1 MKKSKKGKSKNKM
14 AHIQHQKLI
23 ETDIDLFIMGTIA
36 LLAFGGEGK
45 SDQSHITI
53 DLNKKIMLWESGEI
67 LDLSSIDLEDIKEF
81 KEIEILEVSKSGENF
96 RYKATIN
103 H

>member
-1 MKKSKKGKSKNKM
+1 MKKSKKGKSINKM
-14 AHIQHQKLI
+14 SHIQHQKLI
-23 ETDIDLFIMGTIA
+23 ETDIDLFIMGPVA

-45 SDQSHITI
+45 SNKNHITI
-53 DLNKKIMLWESGEI
+53 DLKKKIMLWENGEI

-81 KEIEILEVSKSGENF
+81 KEVEILEVSKSGENF
-96 RYKATIN
+96 RYKAIIN